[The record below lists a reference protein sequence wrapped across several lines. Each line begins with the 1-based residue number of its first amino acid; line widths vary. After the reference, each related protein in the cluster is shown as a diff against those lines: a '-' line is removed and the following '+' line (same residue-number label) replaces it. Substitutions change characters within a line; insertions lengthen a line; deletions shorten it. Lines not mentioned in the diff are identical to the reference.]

1 MNDLKMENS
10 ELKNQLLTK
19 DRALETSLAKL
30 NTVEEQLVFA
40 KSKAAKSDEK
50 LMTNV
55 KRTQLL
61 EKALKKYM
69 NKAASGSPK
78 PNDVN
83 DDDFTKLKEIITK
96 KNAEI
101 KELVAGKIT
110 LANDLKVAKEF
121 NHRKESMSL
130 QNKVLRKKEMEG
142 METNPKTLLKR
153 SQRAQEQN
161 IAGSLRMASVARVE
175 GASSSIQLACVKPSG
190 RPENSRGVVNAKT
203 GIPYKS
209 AINI

>member
-1 MNDLKMENS
+1 M
-10 ELKNQLLTK
+10 
-19 DRALETSLAKL
+19 
-30 NTVEEQLVFA
+30 
-40 KSKAAKSDEK
+40 
-50 LMTNV
+50 
-55 KRTQLL
+55 
-61 EKALKKYM
+61 
-69 NKAASGSPK
+69 
-78 PNDVN
+78 N

-96 KNAEI
+96 KNGEI

-110 LANDLKVAKEF
+110 LANDLKVAKAF

-175 GASSSIQLACVKPSG
+175 GASSSIQLACVQPSG
-190 RPENSRGVVNAKT
+190 RPENARGVVNAKT